1 MAQLPQITLS
11 IASNE
16 PPNKQLYGLD
26 AELADKE
33 QYKWEPELERQALDW
48 IENMTGEKIT
58 APFWESLK
66 SGVLLCKT
74 INRIRPGMIDKINLK
89 PLTLIERENIQ
100 LYLNACAKL
109 GVESTDLFLVS
120 DLYEKKYL
128 AAVLNNIL
136 KLARIAEYKSTAAVP
151 SLISPPTHRRARSG
165 QSNNPVKPWEFE
177 AQAHVRAQQR
187 VNEAVVRNAPDEPA
201 TPTSP
206 NADISNK
213 TNSNNSKTNS
223 NSKVNRTKRTGV
235 PKIPGLTRETPI
247 EQLMVAI
254 AQRLNLTKDE
264 IKPDIKL
271 LKESRIRT
279 AGHLYV
285 LNQRKEYWDKLDL
298 PLLIKKE
305 LEDVLPDILLSS
317 NTEEIYNTQTLA
329 LSENQPLL
337 KVEDKPEQSSCCS
350 CSLM

>member
-1 MAQLPQITLS
+1 L
-11 IASNE
+11 
-16 PPNKQLYGLD
+16 K
-26 AELADKE
+26 
-33 QYKWEPELERQALDW
+33 
-48 IENMTGEKIT
+48 EKIY
-58 APFWESLK
+58 
-66 SGVLLCKT
+66 
-74 INRIRPGMIDKINLK
+74 
-89 PLTLIERENIQ
+89 Q

-177 AQAHVRAQQR
+177 AQALVRAQQR
-187 VNEAVVRNAPDEPA
+187 INEAIVRNAPDEPA

-223 NSKVNRTKRTGV
+223 NSKVNRKRTT

-247 EQLMVAI
+247 EQLMLAI
-254 AQRLNLTKDE
+254 AQRLNLKKDE
-264 IKPDIKL
+264 IKPDIQL
-271 LKESRIRT
+271 LKEARIRT

-285 LNQRKEYWDKLDL
+285 LNQRKEYWDKLNL

-317 NTEEIYNTQTLA
+317 NTEEIYNNS
-329 LSENQPLL
+329 LSISDTHPLI
-337 KVEDKPEQSSCCS
+337 KSEDKQEQQSNCCK
-350 CSLM
+350 CSIM